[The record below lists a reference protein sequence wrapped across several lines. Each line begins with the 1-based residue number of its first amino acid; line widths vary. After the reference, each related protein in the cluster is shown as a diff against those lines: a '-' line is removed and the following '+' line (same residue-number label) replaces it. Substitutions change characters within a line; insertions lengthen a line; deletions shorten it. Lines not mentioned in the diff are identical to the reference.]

1 MLILN
6 RNDILSVASRE
17 EVVDCVEKAV
27 LVYEEKNFHMPD
39 RMCVDYGGNSLL
51 LMPCFTKKS
60 MGTKLV
66 SLFPEN
72 EKKNLPALFGVMVLN
87 DGRTGEPLAVLN
99 GSALTALRTGA
110 VGGVGIRHMTLKKVK
125 TLGIVGA
132 GVQGFHQ
139 AVTACTQRQFK
150 TVYVYDRFAEKAYQL
165 CEKLSE
171 VLKDIA
177 VQEAKSSEELLTES
191 DVVITATTSLEPVL
205 PDDPGLFLGKHVVG
219 IGSYK
224 PDMREFPRALYT
236 HVRTMAVDTEYALV
250 ESGDVKVPLE
260 KGWIRKDQIVTL
272 GKIISGKIPVTCG
285 EKETTIF
292 KSVGMALFDL
302 MVSGFIYK
310 RAVEK
315 GIGREVVF

>member
-6 RNDILSVASRE
+6 QEDLLRAVSRE
-17 EVVDCVEKAV
+17 EIVDCVEKAV
-27 LVYEEKNFHMPD
+27 LLYEEKDFHMPD
-39 RMCVDYGGNSLL
+39 RMCVDYGKNSLL
-51 LMPCFTKKS
+51 LMPCFTEKS

-72 EKKNLPALFGVMVLN
+72 EKKNVPVLFGVMVLN
-87 DGRTGEPLAVLN
+87 DGETGKPLAVLN

-110 VGGVGIRHMTLKKVK
+110 VGGAGIRHMTSEKVK
-125 TLGIVGA
+125 SLGIAGA

-150 TVYVYDRFAEKAYQL
+150 KVYVYDKFPDKAFRL

-171 VLKDIA
+171 ALKDRD
-177 VQEAKSSEELLTES
+177 VMEAKSPEELLAES
-191 DVVITATTSLEPVL
+191 DVVITATTSSEPVL
-205 PDDPGLFLGKHVVG
+205 PDEPGLFLGKHVVG

-224 PDMREFPRALYT
+224 PDMREFPKALYM
-236 HVRTMAVDTEYALV
+236 HVRTMAVDTDYALV

-272 GKIISGKIPVTCG
+272 GKIISGKVPVTCG
-285 EKETTIF
+285 KEETTVF

-302 MVSGFIYK
+302 IVSGFIYK
-310 RAVEK
+310 RAEEK
-315 GIGREVVF
+315 GIGREVDF

>member
-6 RNDILSVASRE
+6 QEDLLRAVSRE
-17 EVVDCVEKAV
+17 EMVDCVEKAV
-27 LVYEEKNFHMPD
+27 LVYEEKDFNMPD
-39 RMCVDYGGNSLL
+39 RMCVEYGKNSLL
-51 LMPCFTKKS
+51 LMPCFTEKS

-72 EKKNLPALFGVMVLN
+72 EKKDLPVLFGVMVLN
-87 DGRTGEPLAVLN
+87 DGETGRPLAVLN

-110 VGGVGIRHMTLKKVK
+110 VGGAGIRHITSEKAKS
-125 TLGIVGA
+125 LGIVGA

-139 AVTACTQRQFK
+139 AVTACTQRPFK
-150 TVYVYDRFAEKAYQL
+150 TVYVYDKFPEKAYQL

-177 VQEAKSSEELLTES
+177 VQEAKDSEELLAHS
-191 DVVITATTSLEPVL
+191 DVVITATTSSEPVL
-205 PDDPGLFLGKHVVG
+205 PDEPGLFLGKHIVG

-224 PDMREFPRALYT
+224 PEMREFPKALYT
-236 HVRTMAVDTEYALV
+236 HVRTMAVDTDYALV
-250 ESGDVKVPLE
+250 ESGDVKVALE
-260 KGWIRKDQIVTL
+260 KGWIQKDQIVTL
-272 GKIISGKIPVTCG
+272 GKIISGKVHVTCG
-285 EKETTIF
+285 KEETTVF

-302 MVSGFIYK
+302 IVSGFIYR
-310 RAVEK
+310 RAVAK

>member
-6 RNDILSVASRE
+6 QKDLLRAVSRE
-17 EVVDCVEKAV
+17 DTVDCVEKAV
-27 LVYEEKNFHMPD
+27 LVYEDKNFHMPD
-39 RMCVDYGGNSLL
+39 RMCVEYGKNSLL

-72 EKKNLPALFGVMVLN
+72 ERKNMPVLFGVMVLN
-87 DGRTGEPLAVLN
+87 DGETGKPLAVLN

-110 VGGVGIRHMTLKKVK
+110 VGGAGIRHMTSKKVK

-139 AVTACTQRQFK
+139 AVTACTQRQFE
-150 TVYVYDRFAEKAYQL
+150 TVYVYDKFSEKAYQL
-165 CEKLSE
+165 CKKLSE
-171 VLKDIA
+171 ALKDQTVI
-177 VQEAKSSEELLTES
+177 EAKSSEELLADS
-191 DVVITATTSLEPVL
+191 DVLITATTSSEPVL
-205 PDDPGLFLGKHVVG
+205 PDEAKLFLGKHVVG

-224 PDMREFPRALYT
+224 PDMREFPKALYT

-272 GKIISGKIPVTCG
+272 GKIISGKVSITPGG
-285 EKETTIF
+285 EETTVF

>member
-6 RNDILSVASRE
+6 REDLLRSASRE
-17 EVVDCVEKAV
+17 EIVDCVGKAA

-39 RMCVDYGGNSLL
+39 RMSVDYGKNSLL
-51 LMPCFTKKS
+51 LMPCFTEKS

-72 EKKNLPALFGVMVLN
+72 EKKDLPVLFGVMVLN
-87 DGRTGEPLAVLN
+87 DGETGRPLAVLN

-110 VGGVGIRHMTLKKVK
+110 VGGAGIRHMTSKKVE

-139 AVTACTQRQFK
+139 AVTACTQRPFK
-150 TVYVYDRFAEKAYQL
+150 TVYVYDKFPDKAFRL

-171 VLKDIA
+171 VLKDQA
-177 VQEAKSSEELLTES
+177 VMEAKSSEELLTES

-205 PDDPGLFLGKHVVG
+205 PDDERLFIGKHIVG

-224 PDMREFPRALYT
+224 PVMREFPKALYT

-250 ESGDVKVPLE
+250 ESGDVKMPLE

-272 GKIISGKIPVTCG
+272 GKIISGKVSVASG
-285 EKETTIF
+285 KEETTVF

-302 MVSGFIYK
+302 VVSGFIYE
-310 RAVEK
+310 RAVKK
-315 GIGREVVF
+315 GIGREVDF